1 MMGISRP
8 TEHTG
13 TPPGFAQAFPQPSYN
28 QGQLSH
34 HQPPQIGHP
43 HFTSQYHHH
52 PMRHMSNNQSLDAS
66 HMPGMGGM
74 EGDHRSHVHQLRPH
88 HHYSQSYGGPMH
100 HMIGHG
106 SVCHYGH
113 GNHGQ
118 LQGKRSYDLT
128 MMDPKIPVGLHGD
141 PYLSEHARQASH
153 DSGLGYPVTPYQT
166 DQNMMDFD
174 EGYEAG
180 LHTVGHVGTNQGVT
194 QEPNI
199 QGASNHSLLDQ
210 LPGAGEMDQQQAMD
224 FGSDMLDFSNQG
236 NNHLFGAG
244 QWV

>member
-8 TEHTG
+8 TDHTG

-34 HQPPQIGHP
+34 HQPLPIGHP

-52 PMRHMSNNQSLDAS
+52 PMSHMSNKQSLDAS

-106 SVCHYGH
+106 SVGHYGH

-118 LQGKRSYDLT
+118 LQGKLLYDLT
-128 MMDPKIPVGLHGD
+128 MMDPKTL
-141 PYLSEHARQASH
+141 
-153 DSGLGYPVTPYQT
+153 DSVLMKVMKQVY
-166 DQNMMDFD
+166 
-174 EGYEAG
+174 
-180 LHTVGHVGTNQGVT
+180 
-194 QEPNI
+194 I
-199 QGASNHSLLDQ
+199 Q
-210 LPGAGEMDQQQAMD
+210 
-224 FGSDMLDFSNQG
+224 
-236 NNHLFGAG
+236 
-244 QWV
+244 